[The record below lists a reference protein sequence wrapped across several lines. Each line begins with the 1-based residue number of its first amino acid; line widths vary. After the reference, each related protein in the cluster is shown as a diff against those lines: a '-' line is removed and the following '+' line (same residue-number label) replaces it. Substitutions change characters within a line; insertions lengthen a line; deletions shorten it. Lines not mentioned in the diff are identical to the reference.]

1 MTDERENTP
10 ILDKAKPVQ
19 RLSTDEGGREHA
31 EISAVDRSL
40 VDRVVCR
47 AGDNSCATAHASTLN
62 RATSSK
68 PSRAEH
74 SLLQLQR
81 QYGNRYVER
90 VLALARKA
98 SGEDAETGAT
108 DEVENAIHKE
118 RGGGNNL
125 DSGVRRQMEGALGAD
140 FSGVRVH
147 VDTQSDTLNRTLS
160 ARAFTTG
167 QDIFFS
173 QGAYQ
178 PGSSSGRELIAHELT
193 HVVQQ
198 DGNTVRR
205 AMTVSQPGDP
215 HEVEAEETARAIM
228 HSETSGGSKEEDS
241 EQKSVS
247 ASRSPVQRQPEAPKD
262 DEEEK
267 KKHKAMMKADRSVL
281 AGYRKDES

>member
-1 MTDERENTP
+1 MTDEREQMP

-19 RLSTDEGGREHA
+19 RLSADESGQEHA
-31 EISAVDRSL
+31 GVSAADRSL

-90 VLALARKA
+90 VLTLARKT
-98 SGEDAETGAT
+98 SSEGEADTGTSA
-108 DEVENAIHKE
+108 DVESAIHKE

-147 VDTQSDTLNRTLS
+147 VDTHATPVNLACAQVNQVEGSLRHPTL
-160 ARAFTTG
+160 F
-167 QDIFFS
+167 
-173 QGAYQ
+173 
-178 PGSSSGRELIAHELT
+178 
-193 HVVQQ
+193 
-198 DGNTVRR
+198 
-205 AMTVSQPGDP
+205 
-215 HEVEAEETARAIM
+215 
-228 HSETSGGSKEEDS
+228 
-241 EQKSVS
+241 
-247 ASRSPVQRQPEAPKD
+247 
-262 DEEEK
+262 
-267 KKHKAMMKADRSVL
+267 
-281 AGYRKDES
+281 YRFP